1 MRETTHSP
9 ARAAFRQRRRS
20 SSPGLPGYAC
30 NIAPGAADTGPVV
43 SFRHMVKPMNSDIPP
58 HVLAIDDDP
67 AMREL
72 MTEYLGENDLRVTAV
87 ATGEEMTRALAE
99 HAIDVIVLDL
109 RLAGEDGMELAR
121 KLRAESA
128 IPIIMVTGRK
138 DEADRVMGLELG
150 ADDYITKPFS
160 PRELLARVRAVL
172 RRYKVVEELL
182 PARDEKRRAYRFGG
196 WELNLR
202 TRRLTSPT
210 GERVELSNGEFSL
223 LQAFCAAPRRILS
236 RDQLLELS
244 RLNRAEVYDRSIDVQ
259 ILRLRRK
266 IEPDPS
272 RPDYIKTERGAGYM
286 FDVSVEVLR

>member
-1 MRETTHSP
+1 
-9 ARAAFRQRRRS
+9 
-20 SSPGLPGYAC
+20 
-30 NIAPGAADTGPVV
+30 
-43 SFRHMVKPMNSDIPP
+43 MNSDITP

-67 AMREL
+67 AMRQL
-72 MTEYLGENDLRVTAV
+72 IADYLVENDVRVTTV
-87 ATGEEMTRALAE
+87 ATGEEMSRVLAE
-99 HAIDVIVLDL
+99 QAIDVIVLDL
-109 RLAGEDGMELAR
+109 RLAGEDGMDLAR
-121 KLRAESA
+121 KVRAEST
-128 IPIIMVTGRK
+128 IPIIMVTGKK

-172 RRYKVVEELL
+172 RRYKILQDVL

-202 TRRLTSPT
+202 TRRLTSPQ
-210 GERVELSNGEFSL
+210 GERIEITNGEFSL
-223 LQAFCAAPRRILS
+223 LQAFCAAPGRILS

-272 RPDYIKTERGAGYM
+272 DPQYIKTERGAGYM
-286 FDVSVEVLR
+286 FDVAVDVFR

>member
-1 MRETTHSP
+1 MNATTT
-9 ARAAFRQRRRS
+9 
-20 SSPGLPGYAC
+20 
-30 NIAPGAADTGPVV
+30 APNAMTTELA
-43 SFRHMVKPMNSDIPP
+43 P

-67 AMREL
+67 AMRQL
-72 MTEYLGENDLRVTAV
+72 IAEYLGDNELRVTTV
-87 ATGEEMTRALAE
+87 STGEEMTRALAE

-109 RLAGEDGMELAR
+109 RLAGEDGMDLAR
-121 KLRAESA
+121 KVRAESTV
-128 IPIIMVTGRK
+128 PIIMVTGRK

-172 RRYKVVEELL
+172 RRYKLVQELL
-182 PARDEKRRAYRFGG
+182 PARDEKRRAYRFAG

-202 TRRLTSPT
+202 TRRLTSPQ
-210 GERVELSNGEFSL
+210 GERIELTNGEFSL

-266 IEPDPS
+266 IEPNPA
-272 RPDYIKTERGAGYM
+272 RPEYIRTERGAGYM
-286 FDVSVEVLR
+286 FDVAVEVLR